1 MRSCEIK
8 KAVKISLDKSLQIT
22 FDKTNT
28 SKDSTRSLDLNI
40 NKINC

>member
-8 KAVKISLDKSLQIT
+8 KAVKISLDKRLKIS

-28 SKDSTRSLDLNI
+28 SKD
-40 NKINC
+40 